1 MYGYDESLPD
11 HKTPSSTVFFSQC
24 VRINKPCHLVGMAKS
39 WPMYKEWHSLQHG
52 YNIKLGLDTIGADT
66 MVTIYKQ
73 PANIN
78 RYATN
83 VYSFPEAYKKEVTYK
98 KFLDMYEKEDFPS
111 QVVMRTSAGMA
122 EKLMSVIKMPTF
134 YSNIAELEGIE
145 IMQGQG
151 YKDKP

>member
-1 MYGYDESLPD
+1 
-11 HKTPSSTVFFSQC
+11 
-24 VRINKPCHLVGMAKS
+24 
-39 WPMYKEWHSLQHG
+39 
-52 YNIKLGLDTIGADT
+52 

-73 PANIN
+73 PKNIN

-83 VYSFPEAYKKEVTYK
+83 VYSFPEAYKTEVTYK
-98 KFLDMYEKEDFPS
+98 EFLDLYDKEEFPS

-122 EKLMSVIKMPTF
+122 EKLMSKIKMPTF